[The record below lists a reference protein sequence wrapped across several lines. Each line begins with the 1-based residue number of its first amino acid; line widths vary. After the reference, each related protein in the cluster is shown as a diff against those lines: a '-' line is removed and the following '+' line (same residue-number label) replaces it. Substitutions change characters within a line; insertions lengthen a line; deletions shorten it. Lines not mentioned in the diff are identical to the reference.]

1 MLDVGIVP
9 NTVEGGNPSSTPTRS
24 AEHGEGAPVK
34 IGRGEWPHKPRSP
47 NAMVPAT
54 LENFE
59 FLAKRLGI
67 RFRFNRVKKRVDIEM
82 PDVMVAAQN
91 RDQILL
97 TRLESLAIMHD
108 MQCSKIAQYVLVL
121 GDKQSHD
128 PVADWIKSKPW
139 DGHSRI
145 TDICNTISVA
155 DDYPVALRDLLVRK
169 WLLSIFAA
177 SFKGE
182 GYRARGV
189 LTLQGGQ
196 GIGKTTWFSRLVTP
210 AALSSDVIKL
220 GHSWDGGSKDA
231 RLTALR
237 HRIVELG
244 ELEGSFR
251 KEIASLKAFITE
263 TADKIRPPYA
273 RVEAEYP
280 RSTVFGASVNDRQF
294 LLDTTGNSRF
304 WTIAAE
310 RIDHEHDI
318 DMQQVFAELKVAY
331 NGDDQWWLTKA
342 EEAQLA
348 KVNDTHR
355 VIGSIE
361 AKIVERLDLDR
372 IGEAGLRRL
381 TANEVLTALEVKNP
395 TNPQSKEANVTLRR
409 LLGESRRIRGQN
421 RWPIPW
427 KKQPDPTGQEYFE
440 PEDVF

>member
-1 MLDVGIVP
+1 MYAD
-9 NTVEGGNPSSTPTRS
+9 TKTGGPSGPPPSSGTQLQEKGGRNVKRS
-24 AEHGEGAPVK
+24 
-34 IGRGEWPHKPRSP
+34 EWPHKPRSP
-47 NAMVPAT
+47 NSMVPAT

-59 FLAKRLGI
+59 YLARRLGI
-67 RFRFNRVKKRVDIEM
+67 KFRFNLVKKRVDIEM
-82 PDVMVAAQN
+82 PDVTVDAQN
-91 RDQILL
+91 RDQVLL
-97 TRLESLAIMHD
+97 TRLESMAIVHD

-121 GDKQSHD
+121 GDKKSHD

-139 DGHSRI
+139 DGHTRI
-145 TDICNTISVA
+145 ADICDTITVA

-169 WLLSIFAA
+169 WLLSIVAA

-182 GYRARGV
+182 GYRSRGV

-210 AALSSDVIKL
+210 AALRNDVIKL

-244 ELEGSFR
+244 ELEGSLR

-280 RSTVFGASVNDRQF
+280 RSTVFGASVNDPQF

-310 RIDHEHDI
+310 RIDHQHDI
-318 DMQQVFAELKVAY
+318 DMQQVFAELKVAFEK
-331 NGDDQWWLTKA
+331 GDQWWLTDA
-342 EEAQLA
+342 EEAQLS

-355 VIGSIE
+355 VIGAIE

-372 IGEAGLRRL
+372 IGEPSLRRL
-381 TANEVLTALEVKNP
+381 TANEVLTALEIKNP
-395 TNPQSKEANVTLRR
+395 TNPQSKEANVALRR
-409 LLGESRRIRGQN
+409 LLGESKRVRGQN

-427 KKQPDPTGQEYFE
+427 KKEPEPTGGEYFE

>member
-1 MLDVGIVP
+1 MKPEQTTGGPSGPPPSPIMGEP
-9 NTVEGGNPSSTPTRS
+9 GQIERTVKRS
-24 AEHGEGAPVK
+24 
-34 IGRGEWPHKPRSP
+34 EWPNKPRSP

-59 FLAKRLGI
+59 YLAMRLGI
-67 RFRFNRVKKRVDIEM
+67 KFRFNRVKKRVDIEM
-82 PDVMVAAQN
+82 PDVTVAAQN
-91 RDQILL
+91 RDQVLL

-139 DGHSRI
+139 DGQSRMA
-145 TDICNTISVA
+145 DICNTISVA
-155 DDYPVALRDLLVRK
+155 DDYPAALRDLLVRK
-169 WLLSIFAA
+169 WLLSIVAA

-210 AALSSDVIKL
+210 AALRSDVIKL

-331 NGDDQWWLTKA
+331 DGDDQWWLTKA

-355 VIGSIE
+355 VVGSIE
-361 AKIVERLDLDR
+361 AKIVER
-372 IGEAGLRRL
+372 
-381 TANEVLTALEVKNP
+381 
-395 TNPQSKEANVTLRR
+395 
-409 LLGESRRIRGQN
+409 
-421 RWPIPW
+421 
-427 KKQPDPTGQEYFE
+427 
-440 PEDVF
+440 

>member
-1 MLDVGIVP
+1 MFAE
-9 NTVEGGNPSSTPTRS
+9 TKTGGPSGPPLTADTGPEEASGRKVKRS
-24 AEHGEGAPVK
+24 
-34 IGRGEWPHKPRSP
+34 EWPHKPKSP
-47 NAMVPAT
+47 NSMVPAT
-54 LENFE
+54 IENFE
-59 FLAKRLGI
+59 YLAKRLGI
-67 RFRFNRVKKRVDIEM
+67 RFRFNRVKKRVDIDM
-82 PDVMVAAQN
+82 PEVTVDAQN
-91 RDQILL
+91 RDQVLL

-108 MQCSKIAQYVLVL
+108 MQCSKVAQYVLVL

-128 PVADWIKSKPW
+128 PVAEWIKSKPW
-139 DGHSRI
+139 DRHSRLA
-145 TDICNTISVA
+145 DICDTITVT
-155 DDYPVALRDLLVRK
+155 DDYPVALRDVLVRK
-169 WLLSIFAA
+169 WLLSIVAA

-196 GIGKTTWFSRLVTP
+196 GIGKTTWFARLVTP
-210 AALSSDVIKL
+210 PALRDDVIKL

-231 RLTALR
+231 RLAALR

-304 WTIAAE
+304 WTVACE
-310 RIDHEHDI
+310 SIDYTHEI

-331 NGDDQWWLTKA
+331 ERGDPWWLSSA
-342 EEAQLA
+342 EEAQLER
-348 KVNDTHR
+348 VNDTHR
-355 VIGSIE
+355 VVGAIE
-361 AKIVERLDLDR
+361 AKIVERLDLGR
-372 IGEAGLRRL
+372 TGEPSLRRL
-381 TANEVLTALEVKNP
+381 TANEVLAALDVKHP
-395 TNPQSKEANVTLRR
+395 TNPQSKEANVVLRR
-409 LLGESRRIRGQN
+409 LLGESKRVRGQN
-421 RWPIPW
+421 RWPVPW
-427 KKQPDPTGQEYFE
+427 KLEAEPTGREYRE

>member
-9 NTVEGGNPSSTPTRS
+9 NGGEGGKPSSPPARPTDQ
-24 AEHGEGAPVK
+24 GEKQVVK

-47 NAMVPAT
+47 NSMVPAT

-59 FLAKRLGI
+59 YLAYRLGI
-67 RFRFNRVKKRVDIEM
+67 KFRFNRVKKRVDIEM
-82 PDVMVAAQN
+82 PNVTVDAQN
-91 RDQILL
+91 RDQVLL

-128 PVADWIKSKPW
+128 PVADWIESKPW
-139 DGHSRI
+139 DGNSRLA
-145 TDICNTISVA
+145 DICATIAVA
-155 DDYPVALRDLLVRK
+155 EDYPITLRDLLVRK
-169 WLLSIFAA
+169 WLLSIVAA

-210 AALSSDVIKL
+210 AALRSDVIKL

-231 RLTALR
+231 RLAALR

-310 RIDHEHDI
+310 RIVHQHDI
-318 DMQQVFAELKVAY
+318 DMQQVFAELKVAFDK
-331 NGDDQWWLTKA
+331 GDEWWLTDA
-342 EEAQLA
+342 EEDQLA

-361 AKIVERLDLDR
+361 AKIIERLDLDR
-372 IGEAGLRRL
+372 IGEASLRRL

-395 TNPQSKEANVTLRR
+395 TNPQSKEANVVLRR
-409 LLGESRRIRGQN
+409 LLGESKRVRGQN

-427 KKQPDPTGQEYFE
+427 KKQPEPTGREYFE
-440 PEDVF
+440 PEDVY